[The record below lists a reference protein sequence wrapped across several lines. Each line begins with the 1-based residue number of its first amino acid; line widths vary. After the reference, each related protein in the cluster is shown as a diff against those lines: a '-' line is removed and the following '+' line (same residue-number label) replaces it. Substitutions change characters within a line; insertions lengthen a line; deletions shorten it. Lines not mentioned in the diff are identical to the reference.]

1 MRVLHVAGQ
10 LRSSPGILRQMEWE
24 QEAADALG
32 LDWQSL
38 LIRPCGVSDSSS
50 LVLRELDIGRSSH
63 GLATWVSF
71 RRAFY
76 AELRRLN
83 PAPDVLLLRRSFYDP
98 LEPRFI
104 RSQRNVLI
112 VHHAIEDAEITALG
126 GLAMPVKRM
135 FERSLGPRSIAN
147 ATGLIGLTDEILEHE
162 QSRHRATG
170 RHRLHSVYPNGRLMS
185 ADAPVDERDEIPTL
199 AFVASEFSPWQGL
212 EDLLNALE
220 GQGSRVRV
228 DVIGGLS
235 PSQRDRCE
243 RVDGVVVHGML
254 GGDDLDRVM
263 RRAWVGLAPLRADS
277 QGLTQTCSLKVR
289 DYLAAG
295 VPVVSGQA
303 DVLPDGFPFFRL
315 VGTDIEGILAAAHEW
330 RSVDRV
336 TVREA
341 ARPHIDKV
349 ELVRR
354 LHEELVAAF
363 ASADG

>member
-24 QEAADALG
+24 QDAADALG
-32 LDWQSL
+32 LHWQSL
-38 LIRPCGVSDSSS
+38 LLRPLGVSDSPSP
-50 LVLRELDIGRSSH
+50 VLRELDLGRSGH
-63 GLATWVSF
+63 DLGTWIAF
-71 RRAFY
+71 RRRYYDYIASISP
-76 AELRRLN
+76 R
-83 PAPDVLLLRRSFYDP
+83 PDVILLRHNVHDP
-98 LEPRFI
+98 LQMWFI
-104 RSQRNVLI
+104 KRSRNVLT
-112 VHHAIEDAEITALG
+112 VHHAIEDAEFRALG
-126 GLAMPVKRM
+126 GRSAGLKASLER
-135 FERSLGPRSIAN
+135 FFGTRSLASAS
-147 ATGLIGLTDEILEHE
+147 GLIGLTDEILEHE

-185 ADAPVDERDEIPTL
+185 ADAPLDERDEIPTL

-235 PSQRDRCE
+235 QSQRDRCE

-254 GGDDLDRVM
+254 GGDDLDRMM

-315 VGTDIEGILAAAHEW
+315 VGTDIEAILAAAHEW